1 MMIAFTLAAAMLIP
15 PPPDWTPPRMV
26 GPGLL
31 CGSSF
36 GLDLRPGE
44 AGTWGWP
51 GEIFI
56 NDIFG
61 TVHVATPRGEVLITE
76 NGARTRP
83 TGTWRR
89 AGRAGTHVIRDHGGG
104 VYSVEVS
111 TSGTIRAV
119 TLRFAPTFAPA
130 DRRAVLSRLRIDAPR
145 NPQCLQPE
153 NRPQTSN

>member
-1 MMIAFTLAAAMLIP
+1 MIASLVAALLIP
-15 PPPDWTPPRMV
+15 PPPDWQPPRMS

-36 GLDLRPGE
+36 GLDLRVGE
-44 AGTWGWP
+44 TGTWDWP

-83 TGTWRR
+83 SGAWRR
-89 AGRAGTHVIRDHGGG
+89 AGRSGTHVIRDHGGG

-111 TSGTIRAV
+111 TGAAVRAV
-119 TLRFAPTFAPA
+119 TLRFAPTFPA
-130 DRRAVLSRLRIDAPR
+130 AERRAVLARLRIDAPP

-153 NRPQTSN
+153 NRPQTNR